1 MGRITWLSLGL
12 LVASA
17 AGCSFSRSSSGE
29 GPGTDGGFV
38 PDVNLPSDHTL
49 ISTDVPVANADAF
62 CDAITATPNPLPP
75 DILILLDRSLSM
87 ADDINDKTCAGGC
100 GANSKWS
107 LMTAAINQAVGASET
122 KIKWGLKFFGNDNGT
137 TCGVTAG
144 AAVAPGLMNAAAI
157 ATAIG
162 NTAPATSTPTTAAE
176 ESAGQ
181 YLGTL
186 TDQNP
191 KFVLLATDGQ
201 PTCGTSGGAGGG
213 ADDANAIAS
222 VMSVAT
228 LGFQTFVVGIAT
240 TGMGMADM
248 TLNAMATAGGRPQA
262 GTSKY
267 YPVANG
273 ADLVAAIE
281 AIQAMAALTC
291 TYDLGGRP
299 SSPDQVGVFIDGQ
312 PATQGTDWMFGPNDS
327 TVVLT
332 GATCQAVMAGSVQ
345 SVQIYLPC
353 GIIIIP

>member
-1 MGRITWLSLGL
+1 MGRITWLSIGL

-17 AGCSFSRSSSGE
+17 AGCSFSRGAGGE
-29 GPGTDGGFV
+29 GPGNDGGSV
-38 PDVNLPSDHTL
+38 PDVNLPTDHTV
-49 ISTDVPVANADAF
+49 ISGDVPVANPDAF

-107 LMTAAINQAVGASET
+107 LMTAAINQAVAASET

-137 TCGVTAG
+137 TCGVTAN
-144 AAVAPGLMNAAAI
+144 AAVDPGLMNAAAI
-157 ATAIG
+157 AAAIG

-176 ESAGQ
+176 KSAGQ
-181 YLGTL
+181 YLATL

-201 PTCGTSGGAGGG
+201 PTCGSGGATA

-228 LGFQTFVVGIAT
+228 MGYQTFVVGIAT

-248 TLNAMATAGGRPQA
+248 TLNAMATAGGRPQTGA
-262 GTSKY
+262 SKY
-267 YPVANG
+267 YPVANA

-299 SSPDQVGVFIDGQ
+299 SSPDQVGVFIDRQ
-312 PATQGTDWMFGPNDS
+312 PATQGTDWMFGPNDA
-327 TVVLT
+327 TVILT
-332 GATCQAVMAGSVQ
+332 GATCQAVMSGSVH

-353 GIIIIP
+353 GVVVIP